1 MMKRIRIC
9 NVVRNSIW
17 HDPRVRKQIEE
28 YNKHGFSMFLVGE
41 EDSRMDK
48 NEIASLKGEVHIVK
62 IKEKFKK
69 RRNKL
74 NTLIKEIYVYKSLV
88 KRIISCKPDIIHAN
102 DLETLLPAYYAAK
115 KIKCKIIYDSHEIFV
130 GNLGISENIIKRLFW
145 NFVEHKL
152 IKKAD
157 AVVCVSNAA
166 ADYLADKYNIK
177 KPMVITNCC
186 NKQVINNN
194 TKKSEKFEILNHGKF
209 YTGRG
214 FELMLKS
221 AQITDNKDIMYV
233 LRGIGTLERM
243 LKQYTENNNIQNVT
257 FKSPVKSYE
266 LISYAQK
273 SHVGLAITIPIN
285 TNYRLSVSNRIFE
298 YTAAGLPV
306 IMSDIPEHRY
316 LNDKYNFGIILK
328 ENTPEA
334 LKEAVLL
341 LYENKELYSIYSKN
355 ALTMANEINWENE
368 FKKLIDFEINL
379 MK

>member
-28 YNKHGFSMFLVGE
+28 YNKYGFSMFLVGE
-41 EDSRMDK
+41 EDSRVDK

-130 GNLGISENIIKRLFW
+130 GNSGVSENIIKRLFW

-233 LRGIGTLERM
+233 LRGIGKLERM

-316 LNDKYNFGIILK
+316 LNEKYNFGIILK

-334 LKEAVLL
+334 LREAVLL
-341 LYENKELYSIYSKN
+341 LYENKELYDIYSKN
-355 ALTMANEINWENE
+355 ALTMASEMNWENE